1 MGRAIDLFVT
11 YRFIKLLV
19 TPFEKTDAYRLG
31 IIDADGKRILV
42 PGTTNKPTPLRTVEE
57 KSAYTVLHKLVFN
70 IKKIFAKVP
79 GLRTKLG
86 TYAAA
91 LFLLKDTF
99 KESVDDP
106 DIFEKEFMKYL
117 KEQGYEIDDTI
128 SEEVIGFGE
137 VLPKGEYKLANDI
150 LNKEE
155 EELSAKKGDKV
166 VAFDDEAPVDTI
178 LGVDIFP
185 VVHVKTQE
193 KIYSGNE
200 REKIISYT
208 LTSIQTILAQNRF
221 AKIAYEY
228 FKSLKEPYVSPIA
241 SNIIKPIILMSLIKL
256 KVKNKL
262 EFTNMNLKK
271 SLNSIKNKIGE
282 ILGHYPNLLVNISE
296 LTPKAIPSSDIIK
309 KYQRNL

>member
-31 IIDADGKRILV
+31 IIDADGKRILE
-42 PGTTNKPTPLRTVEE
+42 PGTTNKPTTLRTVEE

-137 VLPKGEYKLANDI
+137 ILPKGEYKLANDI

-155 EELSAKKGDKV
+155 AELSAKKGDKV

-193 KIYSGNE
+193 KIYVG
-200 REKIISYT
+200 
-208 LTSIQTILAQNRF
+208 
-221 AKIAYEY
+221 
-228 FKSLKEPYVSPIA
+228 
-241 SNIIKPIILMSLIKL
+241 
-256 KVKNKL
+256 L
-262 EFTNMNLKK
+262 ED
-271 SLNSIKNKIGE
+271 
-282 ILGHYPNLLVNISE
+282 LV
-296 LTPKAIPSSDIIK
+296 
-309 KYQRNL
+309 Q

>member
-117 KEQGYEIDDTI
+117 KEEGYEIDDTI

-155 EELSAKKGDKV
+155 EELSAKKGD
-166 VAFDDEAPVDTI
+166 
-178 LGVDIFP
+178 
-185 VVHVKTQE
+185 
-193 KIYSGNE
+193 
-200 REKIISYT
+200 
-208 LTSIQTILAQNRF
+208 
-221 AKIAYEY
+221 
-228 FKSLKEPYVSPIA
+228 
-241 SNIIKPIILMSLIKL
+241 
-256 KVKNKL
+256 
-262 EFTNMNLKK
+262 
-271 SLNSIKNKIGE
+271 
-282 ILGHYPNLLVNISE
+282 
-296 LTPKAIPSSDIIK
+296 
-309 KYQRNL
+309 